1 MALFVSGLAIA
12 PTMITTMA
20 LIEAHVPHAK
30 LTEGMT
36 WISTGLAVGIA
47 VGSSVTGW
55 VVDTAGAQTGYV
67 VSVSAGVAAA
77 AVAFAGYRRL
87 TRPAQGRCQQSMGT
101 ATAGQSSKER
111 TAWHNWAGNIT
122 ATPARTVT
130 PASVGEL
137 QETVRRAAEDG
148 LRVKA
153 VGTGH
158 SFTAAAATDGVL
170 VRPQALAGIRS
181 IDRAAGTVTV
191 AAGTVLKDLNQ
202 ALAAAGL
209 SLTNMGDIMEQTVS
223 GATSTGT
230 HGTGRDSA
238 SIAAQIRGLEL
249 VTADGRLLTCSEK
262 ENPEVFAAARLGIGA
277 LGIVTAITFAVEPIF
292 FLTAR
297 EEPMGF
303 DRVTAEFEEH
313 FAENEH
319 FEFYWF
325 PHTGNCNTKRNNRSQ
340 GPAAPPGPVS
350 AWIEDELLSNGLFQA
365 VNSLG
370 RAVPATIPSI
380 ARVAS
385 RALSARTYTDIPYK
399 VFTSPAGC
407 ASWRWSTP
415 SRAGRSSR
423 RCGSCGRW
431 STARGCGS
439 ASPWRCGR
447 PRRTTSRCRRP
458 PGATRR
464 TSRCTCTRTPRT
476 APTSPRPRPSSPRTA
491 AVRTGARCT
500 RGTPGTSRRPTR
512 VSASS
517 SRCAT
522 AWTPTGSSAT
532 TTCGASWG
540 TESVRCQGT
549 FCRAAGCEAFG
560 PVVGAGG
567 VGGGD
572 ALGVSF
578 DGEAPGVG
586 SVEASGFPEPEG
598 LGPGL
603 GLRPPDEDE
612 GLGDVP
618 GPGVRPPLSSP
629 FFSSAP
635 GSWWGGV
642 GRSWPTLRVPPEKS
656 VPPPSLTEVP
666 AMAS

>member
-1 MALFVSGLAIA
+1 
-12 PTMITTMA
+12 
-20 LIEAHVPHAK
+20 
-30 LTEGMT
+30 
-36 WISTGLAVGIA
+36 
-47 VGSSVTGW
+47 
-55 VVDTAGAQTGYV
+55 
-67 VSVSAGVAAA
+67 
-77 AVAFAGYRRL
+77 
-87 TRPAQGRCQQSMGT
+87 MGT

-399 VFTSPAGC
+399 VFTSPRRVRFVEMEYALPRGQVVE
-407 ASWRWSTP
+407 ALREL
-415 SRAGRSSR
+415 RAMVDRSGLRISF
-423 RCGSCGRW
+423 
-431 STARGCGS
+431 
-439 ASPWRCGR
+439 PVEV
-447 PRRTTSRCRRP
+447 
-458 PGATRR
+458 
-464 TSRCTCTRTPRT
+464 RT
-476 APTSPRPRPSSPRTA
+476 APADDITLSTASGRDTAYIAVHMYKNTPYRAYFTA
-491 AVRTGARCT
+491 AEAIFTAHGGRPHWGKVHT
-500 RGTPGTSRRPTR
+500 RDAGYFAEAYPRFGEFLALRDRLDPDRVFGNDYLRR
-512 VSASS
+512 V
-517 SRCAT
+517 
-522 AWTPTGSSAT
+522 
-532 TTCGASWG
+532 
-540 TESVRCQGT
+540 
-549 FCRAAGCEAFG
+549 
-560 PVVGAGG
+560 
-567 VGGGD
+567 
-572 ALGVSF
+572 
-578 DGEAPGVG
+578 
-586 SVEASGFPEPEG
+586 
-598 LGPGL
+598 
-603 GLRPPDEDE
+603 
-612 GLGDVP
+612 LGD
-618 GPGVRPPLSSP
+618 
-629 FFSSAP
+629 
-635 GSWWGGV
+635 
-642 GRSWPTLRVPPEKS
+642 
-656 VPPPSLTEVP
+656 
-666 AMAS
+666 